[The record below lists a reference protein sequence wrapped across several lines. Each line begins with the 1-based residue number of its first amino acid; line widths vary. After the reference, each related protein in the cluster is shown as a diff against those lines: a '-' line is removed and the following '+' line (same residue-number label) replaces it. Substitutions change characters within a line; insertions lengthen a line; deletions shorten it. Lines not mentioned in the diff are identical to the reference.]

1 MIHTQTAFN
10 LAHASYVSSTLS
22 VALANLRTPTE
33 RELTSLS
40 RVNHQHGLGVLDVLD
55 VSMAW
60 KEWFHAK
67 NTRAR
72 VERALCFGLEEQRD
86 NRHAFNTQTPLQN

>member
-1 MIHTQTAFN
+1 
-10 LAHASYVSSTLS
+10 
-22 VALANLRTPTE
+22 
-33 RELTSLS
+33 
-40 RVNHQHGLGVLDVLD
+40 VLDVLY